1 VTTFGQAEIKNH
13 GVNLVCGDLYVFQ
26 LPNGVT
32 LMGELHGVN
41 EAMALVSILKPYQ
54 VMMQAPTPQSLGKPT
69 YNIAPRLIGD
79 PLKSGFV
86 TIASVTGMT
95 IEEPSAE
102 FRAAYTQA
110 RTGIVPATNVPS
122 GIVGSVQATNAPYNM
137 NGKNM
142 KL

>member
-1 VTTFGQAEIKNH
+1 MTTFGHAEIKNH

-41 EAMALVSILKPYQ
+41 EAMALVSIFKPYQ

-69 YNIAPRLIGD
+69 YNVAPRLIGD
-79 PLKSGFV
+79 PLKSGLV

-102 FRAAYTQA
+102 FRAAYMQA
-110 RTGIVPATNVPS
+110 RTGIVPANNLNGVL
-122 GIVGSVQATNAPYNM
+122 M
-137 NGKNM
+137 NGKQ
-142 KL
+142 L